1 MSAWLIGMGHLSFGC
16 RESVSLHV
24 KHSVAFASTLD
35 FLAHC
40 QACWRIVSEERA
52 DVNGWDIGRCTAC
65 LSERRYNQRCS
76 PSATVRCASR
86 LRACTP
92 LSAIT
97 PQRECNGRMSRVGRK
112 GSDNKY
118 ALVHQQSKQAKDRG
132 GEAFV
137 LSHGTE
143 GHALTFNLK
152 KGLFTEGTGRL
163 FPVEGLLTSLNLDV
177 FFCFFGKREKQARP
191 QSTRNSARQERIS
204 TCSIERPPP
213 QDKSCD
219 GTESFRTGIGGA
231 VEACE

>member
-1 MSAWLIGMGHLSFGC
+1 
-16 RESVSLHV
+16 
-24 KHSVAFASTLD
+24 
-35 FLAHC
+35 
-40 QACWRIVSEERA
+40 
-52 DVNGWDIGRCTAC
+52 
-65 LSERRYNQRCS
+65 
-76 PSATVRCASR
+76 
-86 LRACTP
+86 
-92 LSAIT
+92 
-97 PQRECNGRMSRVGRK
+97 MSRVGRK

-191 QSTRNSARQERIS
+191 QSTRNSAGR
-204 TCSIERPPP
+204 
-213 QDKSCD
+213 K
-219 GTESFRTGIGGA
+219 ESRRAASKGRHLRTNRVTVQSPFGQA
-231 VEACE
+231 